1 MPTDTPQNAC
11 ILRTFVAD
19 ECATSLVTMS
29 DLVERVREVLPS
41 VRRDLEDL
49 VRIESVWADPARRP
63 EVQRSADAVAKL
75 LSEAGLS
82 DVQIVSEGG
91 APAVIARHPAPPG
104 SPTVLLYAHHDVQ
117 PEGDHGQWQS
127 PPFEPTERDGRLYG
141 RGSAD
146 DKAGIATHLAAFR
159 AHGGAPPVGVTVF
172 VEGEEESGSPSLAR
186 LLAAHRDVLAS
197 DVIVIADSD
206 NWSTDVPSLT
216 VSLRGLADCI
226 VEVATLDHGLHSGLW
241 GGVAP
246 DALSALVRLL
256 ASLHDDDGNV
266 AIAGVYEGKAGDV
279 DYSAERVREEAGLLD
294 GVSEIGS
301 GSVPQRLWAKPAITV
316 IGIDTTSIE
325 KSSNT
330 LTPRARAKVSMR
342 VAPGGDPR
350 EHLAALTRHLEQHA
364 PWGAQVTVTPGDMG
378 QPYAIDASGPVYD
391 AARAAFRQAWGN
403 EPVDTGVGGSIP
415 FIAEFAAAF
424 PSAKILV
431 TGVEDPRTQA
441 HSINESLH
449 LGVLERAATAEA
461 LLLRNLGSNGQ
472 VAP

>member
-1 MPTDTPQNAC
+1 
-11 ILRTFVAD
+11 
-19 ECATSLVTMS
+19 MS

-49 VRIESVWADPARRP
+49 VRIESVWADPSRRG

-75 LSEAGLS
+75 LSAAGF
-82 DVQIVSEGG
+82 DDIRIVSEGG

-104 SPTVLLYAHHDVQ
+104 APTVLLYAHHDVQ
-117 PEGDHGQWQS
+117 PEGDHGQWDT

-159 AHGGAPPVGVTVF
+159 AHGGKPPVGVTVF

-186 LLAAHRDVLAS
+186 LLAAHRDTLAC

-216 VSLRGLADCI
+216 VSLRGLADCV

-241 GGVAP
+241 GGVVP
-246 DALSALVRLL
+246 DALTVLIRLL
-256 ASLHDDDGNV
+256 ASLHDNDGNV
-266 AIAGVYEGKAGDV
+266 AVAGLHQGEVADI
-279 DYSAERVREEAGLLD
+279 DYSAERVREEAGLLG

-301 GSVPQRLWAKPAITV
+301 GTVTQRLWAKPSITV
-316 IGIDTTSIE
+316 IGIDTTPIAQ
-325 KSSNT
+325 SSNT
-330 LTPRARAKVSMR
+330 LIPKATAKVSMR
-342 VAPGGDPR
+342 VAPGGDAR

-364 PWGAQVTVTPGDMG
+364 PWGAHVTVTPGDVG
-378 QPYAIDASGPVYD
+378 QPYAIDADGAAYD

-415 FIAEFAAAF
+415 FIAEIAAAF
-424 PSAKILV
+424 PDAKVLV
-431 TGVEDPRTQA
+431 TGVEDPQTQA
-441 HSINESLH
+441 HSINESLD

-461 LLLRNLGSNGQ
+461 LLLANLGSDERLRDE
-472 VAP
+472 PTT